1 MDSYKYVITE
11 VLLQRTKADS
21 ISSFLPSFLKRF
33 PSWESIHATSL
44 SKLEK
49 TLSPIGLQKQRS
61 KRLKRLA
68 QEMVLLHGQIPQTRE
83 ELEKL
88 SLFGQY
94 LCNAIELLLWNRRKP
109 LLDVNMARV
118 LERFFKKRKM
128 ADIRDDPFLQKTA
141 YELANHHKTKEINW
155 ATLDFAAM
163 VCKTKPKCFECP
175 LSGCCNHYQKVYL
188 RTKRGKHYLLS
199 SIP

>member
-21 ISSFLPSFLKRF
+21 ISSFLPAFLKRY
-33 PSWESIHATSL
+33 PSWESINNASIPR
-44 SKLEK
+44 LEQA
-49 TLSPIGLQKQRS
+49 LSPIGLQKQRS
-61 KRLKRLA
+61 KRLKKLA
-68 QEMVLLHGQIPQTRE
+68 QEIVLLHGQIPQTRE

-118 LERFFKKRKM
+118 LERFFKRRKL
-128 ADIRDDPFLQKTA
+128 ADIRDDPFLQQTA
-141 YELANHHKTKEINW
+141 HELANHHKTKEINW
-155 ATLDFAAM
+155 AVLDFAAV
-163 VCKTKPKCFECP
+163 VCKSKPKCFECP
-175 LSGCCNHYQKVYL
+175 ISGYCNHNLKVYL
-188 RTKRGKHYLLS
+188 RTRRVKTA
-199 SIP
+199 IFV